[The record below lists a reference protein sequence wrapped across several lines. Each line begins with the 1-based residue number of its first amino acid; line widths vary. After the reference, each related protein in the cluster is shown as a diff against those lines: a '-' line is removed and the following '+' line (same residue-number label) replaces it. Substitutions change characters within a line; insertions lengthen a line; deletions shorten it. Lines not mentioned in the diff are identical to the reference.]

1 MFVLILHILLIS
13 FEEQY
18 VLYSV
23 LYFEII
29 IYVININLCSTYI
42 CNYVFLTENKIY

>member
-29 IYVININLCSTYI
+29 IYVININLFCTYVI
-42 CNYVFLTENKIY
+42 MYF